1 MQKQVAFVACFFK
14 RIFVKKVKSCN
25 SVLQSGAKRCI
36 IYLRSE
42 GGVGRMKVYTVEDV
56 ADLLKL
62 KPETIRVMLRDKE
75 LNGFKAGKA
84 WRVTEE
90 DLKKYIQKQGGMIE

>member
-1 MQKQVAFVACFFK
+1 ML
-14 RIFVKKVKSCN
+14 
-25 SVLQSGAKRCI
+25 LQNGTKRCI
-36 IYLRSE
+36 VYLRRE
-42 GGVGRMKVYTVEDV
+42 GGGRMKVYTVEEV
-56 ADLLKL
+56 ANLLKL

-90 DLKKYIQKQGGMIE
+90 DLKKYIQKQGGAIE

>member
-1 MQKQVAFVACFFK
+1 
-14 RIFVKKVKSCN
+14 
-25 SVLQSGAKRCI
+25 
-36 IYLRSE
+36 
-42 GGVGRMKVYTVEDV
+42 MKVYTVEEV
-56 ADLLKL
+56 ANLLKL

-90 DLKKYIQKQGGMIE
+90 DLKKYIQKQGGAIEQAIFMKIGRK